1 MWETISLV
9 LSMLPVKCLW
19 DILVGTS
26 HWKPSSRAQEV
37 DVNWVC
43 GFRHND
49 LQLCML
55 VRPFK
60 AVYGKK
66 QKQAMVGNKAPSLN
80 EKFFFFFFA
89 KISVRITGPE
99 NTKRNAVS
107 PASFERGCSV

>member
-80 EKFFFFFFA
+80 ENFFFFFFC
-89 KISVRITGPE
+89 KNLCQDHRP
-99 NTKRNAVS
+99 
-107 PASFERGCSV
+107 